1 MKASVFGIMS
11 DSHKLPERVDPRRLA
26 ITGGAVTGDV
36 AVVKL
41 ARLADRLATGA
52 AEGGR
57 ATLHLKFAED
67 AQRRI
72 EVTGQ
77 VGAKLALQCQRCLRP
92 FEWAADL
99 DLRLIAVAD
108 EEAAAGVPRDREPVI
123 VPAGGLDPAAL
134 IEDELILAL
143 PLAPRCERPECL
155 RASTDLE

>member
-1 MKASVFGIMS
+1 MKAPVFGIMN

-26 ITGGAVTGDV
+26 ITGGAVTGAVDV
-36 AVVKL
+36 AKL
-41 ARLADRLATGA
+41 TRLADRLATGA

-57 ATLHLKFAED
+57 ATLHLQFAED

-72 EVTGQ
+72 EVGGR
-77 VGAKLALQCQRCLRP
+77 VAAKLALQCQRCLRP
-92 FEWAADL
+92 FEWTADL

-108 EEAAAGVPRDREPVI
+108 EEAAAGVPRDREPVV

-143 PLAPRCERPECL
+143 PLAPRCGRPECL